1 MLSKEE
7 QELKE
12 EARRVFGKREM
23 LWNIQR
29 QIYAAKQKG
38 KTINEEW
45 ILKILESMEK
55 MQETEEMNWNVY
67 KYIDSEIEKMALQES
82 RILNLKIVKG
92 EKNE

>member
-29 QIYAAKQKG
+29 QIYALKLKG
-38 KTINEEW
+38 KTINEEN
-45 ILKILESMEK
+45 ILQILEQIET
-55 MQETEEMNWNVY
+55 MQETDELNWDMY
-67 KYIDSEIEKMALQES
+67 KYIDSEIEKRALQES
-82 RILNLKIVKG
+82 KILNLKIKELQDVK
-92 EKNE
+92 